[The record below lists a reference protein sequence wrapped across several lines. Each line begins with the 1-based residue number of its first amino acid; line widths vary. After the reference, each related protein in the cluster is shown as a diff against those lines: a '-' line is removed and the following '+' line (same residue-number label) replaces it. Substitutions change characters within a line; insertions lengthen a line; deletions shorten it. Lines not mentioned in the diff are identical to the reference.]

1 MTSWHNLP
9 AGATSRANRPR
20 GSRLPT
26 GRHAHSVPLCGDG
39 SLEGIFEPDGSLR
52 PAERV
57 VATGSEEPT
66 SLEAWLEAIA
76 PDRLATIDGRV
87 DELPA
92 TRAELID
99 HHVRKILEETEAE
112 GRAVESTA
120 ELEGPSLVITYYQRE
135 RGPIVAEST
144 DDDLVGS
151 TVDCPQC
158 GETVETR
165 TELKQ
170 LRSADEAG
178 TRIHHGTCGCT
189 WREDD

>member
-1 MTSWHNLP
+1 MSEDPIMSIDDRSSISGIARNQQTVSI
-9 AGATSRANRPR
+9 
-20 GSRLPT
+20 
-26 GRHAHSVPLCGDG
+26 DG

-52 PAERV
+52 S
-57 VATGSEEPT
+57 ATRIVETDGEE
-66 SLEAWLEAIA
+66 SLEAWLEAVA
-76 PDRLATIDGRV
+76 PDRLATIDERV

-92 TRAELID
+92 TRMELID
-99 HHVRKILEETEAE
+99 HHVRKILEDAEQGTTVASTPDLETP
-112 GRAVESTA
+112 T
-120 ELEGPSLVITYYQRE
+120 LVITYHQRE

-144 DDDLVGS
+144 GDDLDGGPM
-151 TVDCPQC
+151 VDCPKC

-170 LRSADEAG
+170 LRSADEAE

>member
-1 MTSWHNLP
+1 MSIDDSSSISGIARNQQ
-9 AGATSRANRPR
+9 AV
-20 GSRLPT
+20 
-26 GRHAHSVPLCGDG
+26 SVDG

-52 PAERV
+52 SAERV

-76 PDRLATIDGRV
+76 PDRLATIDERV

-99 HHVRKILEETEAE
+99 HHVRKILEEAE
-112 GRAVESTA
+112 HGQAIALTPD
-120 ELEGPSLVITYYQRE
+120 LETPTLVITYHQRE

-144 DDDLVGS
+144 DDDLDGGS
-151 TVDCPQC
+151 MVDCPKC

-170 LRSADEAG
+170 LRSADEAE

-189 WREDD
+189 WRDDD

>member
-1 MTSWHNLP
+1 MSIDD
-9 AGATSRANRPR
+9 SRSISGIARNQQ
-20 GSRLPT
+20 
-26 GRHAHSVPLCGDG
+26 AVSVDG

-52 PAERV
+52 PATRIVE
-57 VATGSEEPT
+57 TGGEK
-66 SLEAWLEAIA
+66 SLEAWLEAVA
-76 PDRLATIDGRV
+76 PDRLATIDERV

-92 TRAELID
+92 TRAELIS
-99 HHVRKILEETEAE
+99 HHVEKILEETEAE
-112 GRAVESTA
+112 GRAVESMA
-120 ELEGPSLVITYYQRE
+120 ELETPTLVITYHQRE

-144 DDDLVGS
+144 GGDLVGS
-151 TVDCPQC
+151 TVDCPKC

-170 LRSADEAG
+170 LRSADEAE